1 MRPVVQVIGCLLT
14 GLLHQI
20 AEGCAMDHRCP
31 RQYCPVS
38 GRYFRLD
45 DACLSLIAFYPAVTH
60 VAVGFL
66 LFAHSHRVPDW
77 QVGVCTTAD

>member
-1 MRPVVQVIGCLLT
+1 
-14 GLLHQI
+14 
-20 AEGCAMDHRCP
+20 MDYRCP
-31 RQYCPVS
+31 RQHCPVS
-38 GRYFRLD
+38 GRHFRLD
-45 DACLSLIAFYPAVTH
+45 DASLSLIAFYPAVTH